1 MEQLLLPWINLF
13 PPSILHP
20 KRPFPTTSTQ
30 LHSNQF
36 TRVNLAAGRT
46 KVHKLR
52 MAEGEKKSDLCNQW
66 WRWKFMGIANLKQE
80 KMINCKFLPIGVALL
95 NWLGTHLELYTKK
108 WLVAPSNALSIFAV
122 ISLLLNQ
129 CNRMERKYK
138 PSLFYSQL

>member
-52 MAEGEKKSDLCNQW
+52 MAEGEKK
-66 WRWKFMGIANLKQE
+66 NLIYV
-80 KMINCKFLPIGVALL
+80 INGEGENLWEYI
-95 NWLGTHLELYTKK
+95 Y
-108 WLVAPSNALSIFAV
+108 
-122 ISLLLNQ
+122 
-129 CNRMERKYK
+129 
-138 PSLFYSQL
+138 